1 MLKKVCMIFKKR
13 VILFEKTSWSG
24 LYTYRGNVV
33 FYLFIVLILVKGKF
47 VILLL
52 ERIEQY
58 L

>member
-52 ERIEQY
+52 ERIE
-58 L
+58 